1 LLSATEVFI
10 MEKMKYLPTWIK
22 KTIAIVSQLG
32 FIFLI
37 VVGGFVIF
45 HNVYFTPIKIVG
57 SSMEPTLTNQEFGVM
72 DQSEGT
78 LARLQ
83 RFDIVIV
90 KPNPSIDRY
99 LIKRII
105 GLPGETLVFDQVGQL
120 TINQEPIEQ
129 PFIPE
134 VGYQDQTCTNINA
147 QGCTPITL
155 DAESYFVMGDNRG
168 FSTDSRM
175 FGPIVRAQVIGQL
188 YAIEGRCQG
197 NITSASNEDPDT
209 CGTRQY
215 FWPRIYA

>member
-1 LLSATEVFI
+1 MLSATEVFI
-10 MEKMKYLPTWIK
+10 MEKMNYLPTWTK

-37 VVGGFVIF
+37 LVGGFVIF
-45 HNVYFTPIKIVG
+45 HNLYFTPIKIVG

-72 DQSEGT
+72 DQSEGA
-78 LARLQ
+78 LSRLQ

-90 KPNPSIDRY
+90 KQNPSIDRY

-168 FSTDSRM
+168 FSTDSRF
-175 FGPIVRAQVIGQL
+175 FGPIGREQLIGQL
-188 YAIEGRCQG
+188 FAIEGRCEG
-197 NITSASNEDPDT
+197 NTTSASNEDPDS